1 MRISDWSSDVC
12 SSDLPRRVAPEYL
25 VQLQLEAHRQTVGQN
40 PFDQLCRCQL
50 SLTRR
55 EQHGTAVVEAVFD
68 DAFACPVVIGTI
80 TNHELD
86 FVVRQIGR
94 ASCRLRVCL
103 YVSVLL
109 VAVSFI
115 KNNKIIQSLYPFST
129 KKT

>member
-50 SLTRR
+50 SLPRR

-86 FVVRQIGR
+86 FVVRQQSIEILPEIARSEESRGGKEGVRTGR
-94 ASCRLRVCL
+94 SRW
-103 YVSVLL
+103 
-109 VAVSFI
+109 
-115 KNNKIIQSLYPFST
+115 
-129 KKT
+129 